1 MARARDVYVLLIAG
15 VVLLG
20 LVTVTC
26 PHPTLPQSKQDNNKK
41 LKRATTEEMIGAL
54 ALAQNP
60 FWFVFIIHFV
70 F

>member
-26 PHPTLPQSKQDNNKK
+26 PHPTLVHNKQLNNTT
-41 LKRATTEEMIGAL
+41 LKRVHEEEKIVL
-54 ALAQNP
+54 AAANSP
-60 FWFVFIIHFV
+60 FRFVFIINFV